1 MPLTGAVFA
10 GLSTAARKSIVRGL
24 IPEFLRQGY
33 TATGA
38 LNFLKTFKAGIRRQT
53 WLDQWREVAGAEKL
67 SKTYRFIPKKYKVAG
82 NLIAPTAEPMKRQY
96 KYNFQVAGIDL
107 QTGEPTT
114 KWFSF
119 LDDARY
125 SPDEAEEIMKKW
137 LDAEADNYEWMYD
150 FEMDVPSTELY
161 IMYRSR

>member
-1 MPLTGAVFA
+1 MAFLALAFQ

-24 IPEFLRQGY
+24 IPEFYRLGY
-33 TATGA
+33 SATGA
-38 LNFLKTFKAGIRRQT
+38 LNALKGFGAGIRRTT
-53 WLDQWREVAGAEKL
+53 WLAQWREVTGAEKL
-67 SKTYRFIPKKYKVAG
+67 SKVYRYIPKKYKVAG
-82 NLIAPTAEPMKRQY
+82 NLIAPTAEPMRRQY
-96 KYNFQVAGIDL
+96 KYNFQVSGIDL
-107 QTGEPTT
+107 VTGEPTT

-125 SPDEAEEIMKKW
+125 SPDEAEQIMKSW

-150 FEMDVPSTELY
+150 FEMDVPTTELY